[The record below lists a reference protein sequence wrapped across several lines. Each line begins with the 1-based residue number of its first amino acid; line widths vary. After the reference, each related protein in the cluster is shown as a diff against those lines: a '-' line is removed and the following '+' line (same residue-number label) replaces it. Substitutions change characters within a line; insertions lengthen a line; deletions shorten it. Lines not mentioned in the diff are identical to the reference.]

1 MFEFEEDRQIEKE
14 ISAIITYFK
23 LLKQIEL
30 TQKEGF
36 PIFELIGGIDT
47 LNSLVNASKEGI
59 FDCRQKN
66 GDLLQKLADN
76 LEYVKRVTFSKGPLV
91 EKEILYGQIVQA
103 FSSSINKDQMAVMT
117 LLHSTTKLPSSLI
130 MPSIEEMMNSNQK
143 QTVVQ
148 KKIGER

>member
-1 MFEFEEDRQIEKE
+1 MFDFEEDRQIEKE